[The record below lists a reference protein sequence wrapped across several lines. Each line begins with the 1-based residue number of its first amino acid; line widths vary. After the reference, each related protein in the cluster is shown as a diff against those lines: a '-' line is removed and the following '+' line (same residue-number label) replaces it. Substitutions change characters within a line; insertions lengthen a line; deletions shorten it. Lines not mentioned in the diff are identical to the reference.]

1 MRGLFLHGLTS
12 LMGDVVRGV
21 AKSTSRMKESVLFH
35 EEEEE
40 KKHTE
45 FKKQMKQM
53 ETREKTAQ
61 EIIDKSKVVIAH
73 LKARAK
79 ENEGKNK
86 KEVAQLKGELEER
99 NKKMEENEEK
109 NKKEVAHL
117 KGELEERN
125 QKIKT
130 NEEKKKKE
138 VAHLQEELEGRNKKI
153 QENEEELKTREKRA
167 KEDEARNKKEVA
179 QLKGELEE
187 RNQQIKTNEEKKKK
201 EVAHLQNSF
210 HIRLDGLKKK
220 LDNKDEVIG
229 ELKKHNAGLRV
240 AFDLNAGVNMQI
252 EDLDA
257 KIEEANLEARN
268 LKRSRQDLEVAVGPE
283 MKKVCAAVIQLRNDD
298 VATGLKMLE
307 ASANIIAPALAIS
320 KNQKRRAQRA
330 KNGGDDGLKGNKYCG
345 ICKDL
350 FRLDL

>member
-21 AKSTSRMKESVLFH
+21 TKSTSRMKESVLFH

-53 ETREKTAQ
+53 ETREKKAQ

-99 NKKMEENEEK
+99 N
-109 NKKEVAHL
+109 
-117 KGELEERN
+117 
-125 QKIKT
+125 QK
-130 NEEKKKKE
+130 
-138 VAHLQEELEGRNKKI
+138 
-153 QENEEELKTREKRA
+153 
-167 KEDEARNKKEVA
+167 
-179 QLKGELEE
+179 
-187 RNQQIKTNEEKKKK
+187 IKTNEEKKKK

-210 HIRLDGLKKK
+210 HIRFDGLKKK

-229 ELKKHNAGLRV
+229 KLEKRNAGLSK
-240 AFDLNAGVNMQI
+240 AFDFNAGVNMQI
-252 EDLDA
+252 ESLDA

-268 LKRSRQDLEVAVGPE
+268 LKRSREDLEVAVGPE
-283 MKKVCAAVIQLRNDD
+283 MKKVCAAVVQLRDGD
-298 VATGLKMLE
+298 VDTGLEMLDTSE
-307 ASANIIAPALAIS
+307 KIIVPALTIS

-345 ICKDL
+345 ICKDF

>member
-86 KEVAQLKGELEER
+86 KEVAQ
-99 NKKMEENEEK
+99 
-109 NKKEVAHL
+109 L

-240 AFDLNAGVNMQI
+240 AFDLNAGVNMQM

-268 LKRSRQDLEVAVGPE
+268 LKRSRQELEETAGPE
-283 MKKVCAAVIQLRNDD
+283 MKKVCAAVIQLRNED

-307 ASANIIAPALAIS
+307 ASANIIAPALAMS
-320 KNQKRRAQRA
+320 KNAKRRAQRA
-330 KNGGDDGLKGNKYCG
+330 KNGGGNGLKGNKYCG
-345 ICKDL
+345 ICKDF

>member
-1 MRGLFLHGLTS
+1 MRGLFLRGLTS

-35 EEEEE
+35 EGEEE
-40 KKHTE
+40 KKHTD

-53 ETREKTAQ
+53 ETREKTAHRCY
-61 EIIDKSKVVIAH
+61 A
-73 LKARAK
+73 L
-79 ENEGKNK
+79 
-86 KEVAQLKGELEER
+86 
-99 NKKMEENEEK
+99 
-109 NKKEVAHL
+109 
-117 KGELEERN
+117 
-125 QKIKT
+125 
-130 NEEKKKKE
+130 KKKE

-167 KEDEARNKKEVA
+167 KEDKARNKKEVA

-220 LDNKDEVIG
+220 LDSKDEIIG
-229 ELKKHNAGLRV
+229 KLEKRNAGLSK
-240 AFDLNAGVNMQI
+240 AFDFNAGVNMQI
-252 EDLDA
+252 ESLDA
-257 KIEEANLEARN
+257 KIEEANLEARS
-268 LKRSRQDLEVAVGPE
+268 LKRSREDLEFAVGPE
-283 MKKVCAAVIQLRNDD
+283 MKKVCAAVVQLRDGD
-298 VATGLKMLE
+298 VDTGLEMLDTSE
-307 ASANIIAPALAIS
+307 KIIVPALTIS